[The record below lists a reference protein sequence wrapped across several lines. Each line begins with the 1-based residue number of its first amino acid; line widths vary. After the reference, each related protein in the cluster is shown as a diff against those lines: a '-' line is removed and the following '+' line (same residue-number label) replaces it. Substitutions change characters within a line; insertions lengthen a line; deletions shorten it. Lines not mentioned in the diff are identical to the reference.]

1 MSNECDTCA
10 NYSYDEEYEEYFCD
24 VNMDEDDMVRF
35 MTDHRNSCPYYR
47 NGDEYLVVRHQM

>member
-35 MTDHRNSCPYYR
+35 MTDHRDSCPYYR
-47 NGDEYLVVRHQM
+47 NGDEY